1 MSNHLNQASV
11 NQLKQTLRGRI
22 IEPADSDYAEARKV
36 YNAMIDKKPLLIAK
50 CADAADVISCVNFA
64 RENKMLLAVRC
75 GGHNA
80 GGLGIADGALVIDL
94 APIKYTRVDPIAGTV
109 TAGGGCTWADV
120 DHATHAFG
128 MAVPSGIIS
137 TTGVGGLTLGGGI
150 GHLTRKCGLTIDN
163 MLSAD
168 VVLANG
174 KFVQASAKKNPDL
187 FWALRGGG
195 GNFGVVTAF
204 TFKLHKID
212 TVYAG
217 PMLYELSDAAEVM
230 KWYRNFIH
238 KAPDDLNGWF
248 AFLTVP
254 PGPPFPEN
262 LHLKKM
268 CGVVWCCTAHQAKAE
283 KMFGPIRAFKK
294 PALDFVGPM
303 PQPALQSMFDPI
315 YPPGLQWY
323 WRADFVNELSDE
335 AITQHVR
342 FAKTLPTMH
351 STMHMYPITG
361 AAARVGKNKTA
372 WNYRD
377 AKWSQV
383 MVGVDPDPANKEKI
397 TKWTK
402 DYFDALH
409 PFSAGGAYV
418 NFMME
423 EGEDR
428 VKATYGGNYKRL
440 AAIKAKY
447 DPTNLFRVN
456 QNVKPSG
463 QKRAA

>member
-1 MSNHLNQASV
+1 
-11 NQLKQTLRGRI
+11 
-22 IEPADSDYAEARKV
+22 
-36 YNAMIDKKPLLIAK
+36 
-50 CADAADVISCVNFA
+50 
-64 RENKMLLAVRC
+64 
-75 GGHNA
+75 
-80 GGLGIADGALVIDL
+80 VIDL
-94 APIKYTRVDPIAGTV
+94 APIKYVRVDPKAQTINV
-109 TAGGGCTWADV
+109 GGGCTWGDV

-128 MAVPSGIIS
+128 MAVPSGVIS

-174 KFVQASAKKNPDL
+174 KFTRASAKENPDL

-204 TFKLHKID
+204 TFKLHKIA

-217 PMLYELSDAAEVM
+217 PMLYDLSDATDVM
-230 KWYRNFIH
+230 KWYRQFII

-248 AFLTVP
+248 AFLTVS

-268 CGVVWCCTAHQAKAE
+268 CGIIWCCTAPQAKAE
-283 KMFGPIRAFKK
+283 KVFKPIRAFKK
-294 PALDFVGPM
+294 PALDFVDPM
-303 PQPALQSMFDPI
+303 PQPTLQSMFDPI

-323 WRADFVNELSDE
+323 WRADFMNELSDE
-335 AITQHVR
+335 AIAQHVR
-342 FAKTLPTMH
+342 CAKALPTMH

-361 AAARVGKNKTA
+361 AAARIGKNKTA

-377 AKWSQV
+377 AKWAQV
-383 MVGVDPDPANKEKI
+383 MVGIDPDPANKEKI
-397 TKWTK
+397 TKWAK
-402 DYFDALH
+402 DYYDALH
-409 PFSAGGAYV
+409 PYSAGGAYV
-418 NFMME
+418 NFMMD
-423 EGEDR
+423 EGGDR
-428 VKATYGGNYKRL
+428 VKASYGGNYKRL
-440 AAIKAKY
+440 AEIKAKY

-456 QNVKPSG
+456 QNIKPSG
-463 QKRAA
+463 KKRAA